1 MIDNFIRGIVKN
13 HPEIKLKLKK
23 AASKQTPFQYIYQTL
38 MMSFMSLLFFFI
50 ILFLT
55 TRNNLL
61 IFGIG
66 AVIIILLSPLIY
78 GFWFGFVDVQISKI
92 GRELDS
98 DLLFVSEYL
107 LVSLES
113 GLPLGNAIQR
123 ISRLNRPGGKFFN
136 RVFTEFKTGKDLETA
151 LDEASTY
158 SASENLRVLLK
169 RLKDSLTIGV
179 DLKTVL
185 ENYIEESSEKKI
197 IEIKG
202 YSKKL
207 NPIIM
212 MYLLLGIVVPSLGI
226 TFFILAATLLEMT
239 PQLLKLILICIF
251 LVMFAFQY
259 ITYTLFK
266 FSKST
271 L

>member
-1 MIDNFIRGIVKN
+1 M
-13 HPEIKLKLKK
+13 
-23 AASKQTPFQYIYQTL
+23 
-38 MMSFMSLLFFFI
+38 
-50 ILFLT
+50 
-55 TRNNLL
+55 
-61 IFGIG
+61 
-66 AVIIILLSPLIY
+66 
-78 GFWFGFVDVQISKI
+78 
-92 GRELDS
+92 
-98 DLLFVSEYL
+98 
-107 LVSLES
+107 
-113 GLPLGNAIQR
+113 
-123 ISRLNRPGGKFFN
+123 
-136 RVFTEFKTGKDLETA
+136 
-151 LDEASTY
+151 
-158 SASENLRVLLK
+158 LLK

-251 LVMFAFQY
+251 LIMFAFQY